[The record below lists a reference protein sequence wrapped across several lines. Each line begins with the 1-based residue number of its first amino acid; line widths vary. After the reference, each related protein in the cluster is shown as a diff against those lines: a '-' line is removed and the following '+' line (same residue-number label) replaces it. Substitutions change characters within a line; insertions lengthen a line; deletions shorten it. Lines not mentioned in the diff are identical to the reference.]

1 MSREAETGYRE
12 NTRSAPRLGMVLL
25 DVLDDEEERFDVSFL
40 ERIDHPVTVCHGPA
54 RGTVCPL
61 LAEGTCEKY
70 EHAHGIVFEL
80 DLDDAQ
86 HRAIVA
92 KYRRLNP
99 DIPIRV
105 VVDRD
110 QIERYHHLISGVE
123 AWLHVPSVADLD
135 GFAAEVE
142 AADRFADST
151 VEPQSDVE

>member
-1 MSREAETGYRE
+1 MGIEASPGSQD
-12 NTRSAPRLGMVLL
+12 NTRSPRWQGMVLL
-25 DVLDDEEERFDVSFL
+25 DVLDDAEERFDVSFL
-40 ERIDHPVTVCHGPA
+40 ERIGHPVTVCHGPA
-54 RGTVCPL
+54 PSTVCPL

-70 EHAHGIVFEL
+70 EQAHGIVFEL

-105 VVDRD
+105 VVDPD
-110 QIERYHHLISGVE
+110 QLERYPHLISGVE
-123 AWLHVPSVADLD
+123 AWLRLPSVADLD

-142 AADRFADST
+142 AADRYADAT
-151 VEPQSDVE
+151 AERQSDVE